1 MPGHLILRLEAP
13 LIAFGGTMIDARGPT
28 FDLPLRSMVTGLLA
42 NALGWHRGE
51 RARHQSLQDRLVMGA
66 RLDRAGTELRDFQTA
81 LLYEDERGWTTR
93 GEPEGRSKSPSYS
106 RGKSGRREL
115 NHIRFRHYRAD
126 AFVTIALR
134 LDPPDGDPTLSMI
147 ATALAEPVRPLFI
160 GRKPCLPSRPVLAEP
175 LNEAENVYDA
185 LRQAALAPALAS
197 SRASNTGEERV
208 RLAVPLSEL
217 PADQRIAENSYT
229 SFMRADVR
237 DWEAGVHAG
246 ESRLAELSL
255 PRASFQPW
263 IAEVLP

>member
-13 LIAFGGTMIDARGPT
+13 LVAFGGTMIDARGPT
-28 FDLPLRSMVTGLLA
+28 LDLPIRSMVTGLLA

-81 LLYEDERGWTTR
+81 LLYEDESGWTTR

-175 LNEAENVYDA
+175 MIEAENVFEA
-185 LRQAALAPALAS
+185 LRRAPLAPARSHAHKDG
-197 SRASNTGEERV
+197 NERI
-208 RLAVPLSEL
+208 RLVLPSAEL
-217 PADQRIAENSYT
+217 PADQRTRENAHGSR
-229 SFMRADVR
+229 MRADVR

-246 ESRLAELSL
+246 ESRLDEVSL
-255 PRASFQPW
+255 PRSSFQSWP
-263 IAEVLP
+263 AEVLP